1 MTYLDR
7 LNPPQKQAVQT
18 TDGAVL
24 VLAGAGTGKTSVL
37 TSRLA
42 YLLMQDLAR
51 PTQVLAVTFT
61 NKAAR
66 EMTERVEDLLQRP
79 AAGMWMGTFH
89 ALGARI
95 VRRHAE
101 LVNRT
106 SDFVILNT
114 DDQTRLLKQIMADR
128 GIDEK
133 QHPAKTF
140 VHIIS
145 SWKDNGWMPTDVP
158 KDHVGKFAGGRGV
171 EIYTEYQ
178 RRLEALNACD
188 FGDLLLLNLVIW
200 KNYPDIAARY
210 QQQFKYILVDEYQDT
225 NVMQY
230 LWLRMLAM
238 GHGNICVVGDD
249 DQSIYGWRGAQVGN
263 ILRFEKDYPGA
274 AVIRLEQNYR
284 STGHILNA
292 AASLIANNENRHDKT
307 LWTEGDQGLP
317 VEVHTT
323 WDDKE
328 EARVIANEVENHLHK
343 GGSYA
348 DCAILVRAAAQTRA
362 FEERFVQEAIP
373 YQVVGGQKFY
383 ERKEI
388 RDALAYLRL
397 AAVPQD
403 DLAFERIVNTP
414 KRGVGESALATI
426 RDRARG
432 LIQTSMFESLGVCL
446 GEGSI
451 SGKAKKELQN
461 FVAYVENWQKHVKDW
476 PPSQLMEKLLEE
488 SGYIQMLQEDK
499 NKEEAK
505 GRLDNLKELVRA
517 MEEYDDVSSF
527 LEHVSLVMDVEA
539 EENQRAVVIM
549 TVHGAKG
556 LEFDTVFLP
565 GFEEGLFPHQ
575 RSLNETGEAGL
586 EEERRLAY
594 VAITRARRRLVILH
608 ASSRRLYGQYQP
620 SIPSRFLQEL
630 PEDSVEYVQNT
641 TPAMRT
647 WGTGG
652 RGSYGG
658 GYGSKPS
665 RTPMFGSAA
674 IELSDMADQG
684 YELGSRVFHD
694 KFGYGRIRRFEGEGN
709 NRKIIVAFDK
719 AGEKKLLASL
729 ANLQVS

>member
-42 YLLMQDLAR
+42 YILMQGFAM
-51 PTQVLAVTFT
+51 PNQVLAVTFT

-89 ALGARI
+89 ALAARI
-95 VRRHAE
+95 LRRHAE
-101 LVNRT
+101 LVNRDSNFT
-106 SDFVILNT
+106 ILDM
-114 DDQTRLLKQIMADR
+114 DDQARLLKQILADR

-133 QHPAKTF
+133 QHPAKTL

-145 SWKDNGWMPTDVP
+145 SWKDNGWLPEEVPTD
-158 KDHVGKFAGGRGV
+158 HAGKFAGGRAI
-171 EIYTEYQ
+171 ELYREYQ
-178 RRLEALNACD
+178 ARLERLNACD
-188 FGDLLLLNLVIW
+188 FGDLLLLNLVVW
-200 KNYPDIAARY
+200 KRYPDIAARY

-225 NVMQY
+225 NVVQY

-292 AASLIANNENRHDKT
+292 AASLIAHNENRHDKT
-307 LWTEGDQGLP
+307 LWTEDDHGKP
-317 VEVHTT
+317 VEIHTT
-323 WDDKE
+323 WDDRE
-328 EARVIANEVENHLHK
+328 EARIVAGEVEAHVSK

-348 DCAILVRAAAQTRA
+348 DCAILVRAAAQTRS
-362 FEERFVQEAIP
+362 FEEQFVQQAIP
-373 YQVVGGQKFY
+373 YQVVGGLKFY

-403 DLAFERIVNTP
+403 DLALERIINTP
-414 KRGVGESALATI
+414 KRGVGDGALNTI
-426 RDRARG
+426 RDRSRG
-432 LIQTSMFESLGVCL
+432 LLQTSLFEALELCVN
-446 GEGSI
+446 EGAI
-451 SGKAKKELQN
+451 TGKAKTNLQD
-461 FVAYVENWQKHVKDW
+461 FVAMLKGWQLLVRDW
-476 PPSQLMEKLLEE
+476 PPSQLMEKILEE
-488 SGYIQMLQEDK
+488 SGYVQMLQEDK

-517 MEEYDDVSSF
+517 MEEYDDVPSF
-527 LEHVSLVMDVEA
+527 LEHVSLVMDVEP
-539 EENQRAVVIM
+539 EENQRAVMMM
-549 TVHGAKG
+549 TVHAAKG

-575 RSLNETGEAGL
+575 RSLNETGEKGL

-608 ASSRRLYGQYQP
+608 ASSRRLYGSYQP
-620 SIPSRFLQEL
+620 SMPSRFLAEL
-630 PEDSVEYVQNT
+630 PDDSIEYIQNT
-641 TPAMRT
+641 TAAMRT
-647 WGTGG
+647 WGAGG
-652 RGSYGG
+652 QG
-658 GYGSKPS
+658 GYGSGYGARRSNAPL
-665 RTPMFGSAA
+665 FGSAP
-674 IELSDMADQG
+674 IEMDDMAEQG

-694 KFGYGRIRRFEGEGN
+694 KFGYGRIKRFEGEGN
-709 NRKIIVAFDK
+709 ARKIIVAFEK

-729 ANLQVS
+729 ANLRVA